1 MALTCDD
8 VPPPIT
14 EILSFVSL
22 SYKLFAVDEDDDAPF
37 RLRRPNHLGPS
48 GIGGHRPIDYRSQ
61 KRNRVDGNP
70 VPHKTLGHPR
80 PGVFAGGVC
89 GYPATTEAHGLL
101 FLGISVVADRLAVRA

>member
-61 KRNRVDGNP
+61 KRNRVDGN
-70 VPHKTLGHPR
+70 HPR
-80 PGVFAGGVC
+80 PGGFAGGVC